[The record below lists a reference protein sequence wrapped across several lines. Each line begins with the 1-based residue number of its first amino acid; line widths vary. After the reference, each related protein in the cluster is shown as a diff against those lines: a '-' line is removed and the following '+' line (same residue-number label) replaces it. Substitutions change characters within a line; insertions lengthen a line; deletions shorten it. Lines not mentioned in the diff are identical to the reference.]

1 MKAKSSTKPSSSRRS
16 AVKAPKTLAKRST
29 KQKIKWKIVGD
40 KVMIPPGDYSV
51 ADLEAM
57 IKRLQAAK

>member
-1 MKAKSSTKPSSSRRS
+1 MKTSTKSSSSRSS
-16 AVKAPKTLAKRST
+16 AAKSPKAPAKRST
-29 KQKIKWKIVGD
+29 KQKAKWKVVGD

-57 IKRLQAAK
+57 IKKLQVAK